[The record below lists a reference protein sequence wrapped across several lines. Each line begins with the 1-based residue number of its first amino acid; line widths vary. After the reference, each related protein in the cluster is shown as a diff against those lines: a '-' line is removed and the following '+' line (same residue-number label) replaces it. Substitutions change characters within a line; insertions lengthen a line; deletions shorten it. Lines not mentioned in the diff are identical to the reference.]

1 MVDVATLALEA
12 RTEGLVKAEAALD
25 RVTAAAIKTDAA
37 ADRMTAGAGRA
48 DAAVG
53 NMGRSAGAAKAGFQ
67 NLGYQVQD
75 FAVQVGSGTSAS
87 QALGQQLP
95 QLLSGFGLLG
105 VALGTFAAVAAPIA
119 GALFNMGEK
128 AVSLDDAI
136 DNLSGS
142 LGSYQEFTERAR
154 QSTVELAEE
163 FGGFSEQ
170 IRSLS
175 EFMADVSL
183 DQSLDDA
190 TAAIEPLKGGL
201 SEVERL
207 MGLVAERQSIINGLA
222 VNTEP
227 WLQAKEAV
235 AVFQDSLDQSLSS
248 LGLNED
254 QARALLGAINDLSL
268 ATGTDDIAAAALR
281 ANEEMQK
288 IRDVTGT
295 LPAPL
300 RDAAIALD
308 QMATRAAAGANA
320 SGDAAIKVSS
330 LRDRLNAAQA
340 AGSLVMRGLYGARD
354 GAVAL
359 VDAAPGGGWLSG
371 AIGDASTLAS
381 TLWDAVAA
389 KAAALG
395 GGASRPSIPG
405 GLDAVASGD
414 VRLGGVN
421 GWRRYVDPTIKFG
434 GVGSSGGGG
443 GGGSS
448 GGGGGGGA
456 SDGFQAKL
464 DALMEGLQT
473 ERDTTDAW
481 YAESMTILEDRRA
494 MELLGAK
501 GHADAL
507 LAIEAELQK
516 RKAEVRDADLGHYES
531 FFGAMAG
538 ALQSGGG
545 KMLAISKGFA
555 LAEAAVSIWRGAAK
569 ALELPFPASLAA
581 WGQVIATGAK
591 ALSGIKSASFGGG
604 SVGGGG
610 GAVGSSQVTAPSA
623 PDRTIRVNIEGDG
636 VFADMLRSSIRTI
649 SDALGEERNIG
660 GFVVA

>member
-12 RTEGLVKAEAALD
+12 RTEGLAKAEAALD
-25 RVTAAAIKTDAA
+25 RVAAAAIKTDAA

-105 VALGTFAAVAAPIA
+105 VALGIFAAVAVPIA
-119 GALFNMGEK
+119 GAIFDMGEK
-128 AVSLDDAI
+128 AISLDDAI

-254 QARALLGAINDLSL
+254 QARALLGAVNDLSS
-268 ATGTDDIAAAALR
+268 ATGPSDIAAAALR

-359 VDAAPGGGWLSG
+359 VDAAPSGGWLSG
-371 AIGDASTLAS
+371 AISDAGVLAS
-381 TLWDAVAA
+381 KLWDAAS
-389 KAAALG
+389 AAA
-395 GGASRPSIPG
+395 A
-405 GLDAVASGD
+405 AQ
-414 VRLGGVN
+414 
-421 GWRRYVDPTIKFG
+421 FG
-434 GVGSSGGGG
+434 GDDERGSQRPQVHSATGFTRDNPLAGGSGGGG
-443 GGGSS
+443 GGG
-448 GGGGGGGA
+448 GA
-456 SDGFQAKL
+456 ADDGFQAKL
-464 DALMEGLQT
+464 DALTESLQT

-494 MELLGAK
+494 MELLGAQ

-507 LAIEAELQK
+507 TQIEQTYQEKIALINAQAQEQRISETAGLFGALAGIAQAGGAKMAKAAATFQAIEGTVNAYGAAI
-516 RKAEVRDADLGHYES
+516 KALNTPGITLAGRFAAYASVLGAGLRGVAAIKS
-531 FFGAMAG
+531 AGGAG
-538 ALQSGGG
+538 SGGG
-545 KMLAISKGFA
+545 AS
-555 LAEAAVSIWRGAAK
+555 VGAA
-569 ALELPFPASLAA
+569 
-581 WGQVIATGAK
+581 
-591 ALSGIKSASFGGG
+591 GGG
-604 SVGGGG
+604 TS
-610 GAVGSSQVTAPSA
+610 VGSSQVTAPSA